1 MGSMGSTSSARAQEM
16 RRVLAQWQRSGLR
29 LREFGEQRGIALST
43 LRWWRRVF
51 RAATLNGGAA
61 APAVAFTEVPAPA
74 RVLRNPAVLEIVL
87 ASGHLIRVP
96 AGADRTT
103 LEQVLAALQTRC

>member
-1 MGSMGSTSSARAQEM
+1 MGSMGSTSSARAQKM

-29 LREFGEQRGIALST
+29 LREFGEQRGIPLST

-51 RAATLNGGAA
+51 RAAGAA
-61 APAVAFTEVPAPA
+61 APAVEFTEVLAPVSVPRPPAG
-74 RVLRNPAVLEIVL
+74 LEIVL

-96 AGADRTT
+96 TGADRAT
-103 LEQVLAALQTRC
+103 LEQVLEILQTRC

>member
-29 LREFGEQRGIALST
+29 LRAFGEQRGIPLST

-51 RAATLNGGAA
+51 RAAGAA
-61 APAVAFTEVPAPA
+61 APAVAFTEVPAPVSVP
-74 RVLRNPAVLEIVL
+74 RPPAVLEIVL

-96 AGADRTT
+96 AGADRAT
-103 LEQVLAALQTRC
+103 LEQVLEILQPRC